1 MASSDT
7 QHLADL
13 PAEISARLQEGQ
25 VQEAKKLAVEIVLCP
40 EALRQWLPELERLF
54 RKDRR
59 LDSLVE
65 ILWENKDTALT
76 DMFVV
81 GHFMRFCGS
90 TSADCGAG
98 GRSASIRSWCG

>member
-25 VQEAKKLAVEIVLCP
+25 VQEAKKLASEIVLCP

-54 RKDRR
+54 RKGRR
-59 LDSLVE
+59 LEPLIDV
-65 ILWENKDTALT
+65 LWANRDAALT
-76 DMFVV
+76 DMYIV
-81 GHFMRFCGS
+81 GHFMRFCNRVNLYDRFGPLL
-90 TSADCGAG
+90 
-98 GRSASIRSWCG
+98 